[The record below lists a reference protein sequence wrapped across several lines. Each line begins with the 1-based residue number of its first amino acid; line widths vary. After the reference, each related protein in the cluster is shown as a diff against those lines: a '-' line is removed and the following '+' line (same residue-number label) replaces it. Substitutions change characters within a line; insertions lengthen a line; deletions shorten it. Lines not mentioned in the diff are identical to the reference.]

1 MNKHDRNPNQPEL
14 WALDEI
20 PTVSVPA
27 PTSAPRRLPAV
38 VPPMPPAPT
47 PPAPS
52 REIIIGNPTKPKG
65 KAVFVVG
72 ESEIKEAPLVEA
84 APGQWIPKLD
94 SSMIKKFAFV
104 ELKTESDG
112 SMVYKPRKFPS
123 RARIAVA
130 AEASGLSVQTI
141 VRLGLN
147 IDPVTSKPFIKLT
160 HPTPSTRMVDLHS
173 LVQHLN
179 AADEDFWTEARRKA
193 FNKSVY

>member
-1 MNKHDRNPNQPEL
+1 MKRDRNHPDQPEL
-14 WALDEI
+14 WSLDEI
-20 PTVSVPA
+20 PTASVPA
-27 PTSAPRRLPAV
+27 PMPAPRRVPAV
-38 VPPMPPAPT
+38 VPPKEK
-47 PPAPS
+47 
-52 REIIIGNPTKPKG
+52 EIIIGNPTKPKG

-84 APGQWIPKLD
+84 APGQWIPKLE
-94 SSMIKKFAFV
+94 SSMVKKFAFV

-147 IDPVTSKPFIKLT
+147 IDPVTGKPFIKLVQ
-160 HPTPSTRMVDLHS
+160 PTPSTRMVDLHS